1 MYVRPER
8 AVPAPQAG
16 YRRVRA
22 LVAYDG
28 AAFHGFAVNPGVAT
42 VAGTLA
48 ASLGRVLRVPV
59 ELTGAGR
66 TDAGVHARGQVVSF
80 DAPEAADLGRVQRS
94 INSLCAASI
103 VVRSIEWAPDD
114 FDARFSAT
122 WRHYRYQVLNRTW
135 PDPLLSPT
143 AWHVSAPLDL
153 LSMQLACD
161 PFVGEHDFTSFCRR
175 PKLEPGTP
183 DSLAPS
189 LVRRV
194 LEARWERPGG
204 ADDDLLW
211 FHIRATAF
219 CHQMVRSIVGF
230 LVDVGQGRR
239 HAGEVLS
246 ALRAKDRATAGTVA
260 PPQGLVLWR
269 VGYD

>member
-8 AVPAPQAG
+8 AVEASQAG

-28 AAFHGFAVNPGVAT
+28 AAFHGFAVNPGVDT
-42 VAGTLA
+42 VAGTLTTA
-48 ASLGRVLRVPV
+48 LARVLQVPV

-80 DAPEAADLGRVQRS
+80 DAPETADLARVQRS
-94 INSLCAASI
+94 MNSLCAPSI
-103 VVRSIEWAPDD
+103 VLRSIEWVSDG

-122 WRHYRYQVLNRTW
+122 WRQYRYQVLNRPW
-135 PDPLLSPT
+135 PDPLLAPT
-143 AWHVSAPLDL
+143 AWHVSAPLDV

-175 PKLEPGTP
+175 PKVDDPAGEHG
-183 DSLAPS
+183 APS

-194 LEARWERPGG
+194 QEARWERPGSP
-204 ADDDLLW
+204 DPDVLW

-219 CHQMVRSIVGF
+219 CHQMVRSIVGY

-239 HAGEVLS
+239 HAGEVLGVLH
-246 ALRAKDRATAGTVA
+246 ARDRAGAGPVA
-260 PPQGLVLWR
+260 PPQGLVLWE